1 MPNWM
6 TESPSFEDHPSW
18 QAVLNHDGSQ
28 TTHVLPYDRYNL
40 ISIYSI
46 HVAIY
51 IYDTSGTI
59 ETRDKHIWQYKIP
72 SGKHTKSY
80 ILKMAIEKWTYP

>member
-1 MPNWM
+1 
-6 TESPSFEDHPSW
+6 
-18 QAVLNHDGSQ
+18 LNHDGSQ
-28 TTHVLPYDRYNL
+28 ATHVFPYDRYNWVDL
-40 ISIYSI
+40 NLFYTRGD
-46 HVAIY
+46 

-80 ILKMAIEKWTYP
+80 ILKMGIEKWIFP